1 MIAPLDL
8 VYPFNSMEVVMD
20 KFEKT
25 KATFLPV
32 VKDEKY
38 FGFISK
44 AAALEAYRS
53 KLRSMT
59 IE

>member
-1 MIAPLDL
+1 
-8 VYPFNSMEVVMD
+8 MEVVMD